1 MQVLN
6 YNIIKIYGEG
16 NIRIMMGWWHWEV
29 FAALENWNTLFIGV
43 CNVFLKINSRFLQIA
58 APHKASEG
66 QYS

>member
-16 NIRIMMGWWHWEV
+16 NIRIMKDWWHWEV
-29 FAALENWNTLFIGV
+29 FSALENWNTLLIGV
-43 CNVFLKINSRFLQIA
+43 CNVILKINARFLLIK
-58 APHKASEG
+58 APPKASEG